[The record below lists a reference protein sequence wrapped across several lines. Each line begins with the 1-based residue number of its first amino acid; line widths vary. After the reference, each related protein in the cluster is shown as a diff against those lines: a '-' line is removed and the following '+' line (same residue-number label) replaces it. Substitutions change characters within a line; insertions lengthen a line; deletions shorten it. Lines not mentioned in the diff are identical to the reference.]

1 MDGPESAGG
10 TPLRR
15 QVLTSIAT
23 VAVLAIV
30 LFTIPLILAVQRLYR
45 DEAVTR
51 LERDAT
57 RIAAA
62 APADE
67 ETNPRPVP
75 PPIGLSAH
83 LTAGIFS
90 TNGIR
95 LAGSGP
101 AVSKVAAAA
110 RDARLHDKVEGGM
123 LSVSAPIPGD
133 DGVTGVV
140 LVSMDYDLVSDRIE
154 WALLFMVGL
163 AFTAIALAVVFARY
177 QSARL
182 ARPLERFTTAAQAL
196 GEGDFSVRASRS
208 GVREV
213 DEAGEALEATARR
226 LGELLDRERAFSAD
240 VSHQLRTPLTGL
252 LLGLEAALDRSGADL
267 RAAVTTALERGDHL
281 QETIEDLLRL
291 ARDTGQVRDELD
303 VTGILDE
310 ARSRWA
316 GPLAAKGRQ
325 LTIQAYDPLPMVRV
339 APGSVRQILDV
350 LIDNAATHGEGP
362 ITVRAGDIGSGLA
375 IDVGDQGQGIPEGA
389 DVFIRRPEP
398 ETGHGIGLALARS
411 LAEAEGGRL
420 VLRHESPPVF
430 ALLLP
435 GTDE

>member
-1 MDGPESAGG
+1 MDGPDSAGG

-15 QVLTSIAT
+15 QVLTSIAA

-62 APADE
+62 PPADE

-75 PPIGLSAH
+75 PPRTGGTS
-83 LTAGIFS
+83 S
-90 TNGIR
+90 TNGTR

-110 RDARLHDKVEGGM
+110 RDARLHEKVEGGM

-163 AFTAIALAVVFARY
+163 AFTAVALAVVFARY

-182 ARPLERFTTAAQAL
+182 ARPLERFTAAAQASRL
-196 GEGDFSVRASRS
+196 VPGEQDRKS
-208 GVREV
+208 
-213 DEAGEALEATARR
+213 TR
-226 LGELLDRERAFSAD
+226 LNS
-240 VSHQLRTPLTGL
+240 SHQIISYAVFCLQKKKSRRGL
-252 LLGLEAALDRSGADL
+252 L
-267 RAAVTTALERGDHL
+267 
-281 QETIEDLLRL
+281 
-291 ARDTGQVRDELD
+291 
-303 VTGILDE
+303 
-310 ARSRWA
+310 
-316 GPLAAKGRQ
+316 
-325 LTIQAYDPLPMVRV
+325 
-339 APGSVRQILDV
+339 
-350 LIDNAATHGEGP
+350 
-362 ITVRAGDIGSGLA
+362 
-375 IDVGDQGQGIPEGA
+375 
-389 DVFIRRPEP
+389 
-398 ETGHGIGLALARS
+398 
-411 LAEAEGGRL
+411 
-420 VLRHESPPVF
+420 
-430 ALLLP
+430 
-435 GTDE
+435 

>member
-1 MDGPESAGG
+1 MDGPDSAGG

-15 QVLTSIAT
+15 QVLTSIAA

-62 APADE
+62 APSDE

-90 TNGIR
+90 TNGIL

-101 AVSKVAAAA
+101 AVSQVAAAA
-110 RDARLHDKVEGGM
+110 RDARLHEKVEGGM

-163 AFTAIALAVVFARY
+163 AFTAVALAVVFARY

-182 ARPLERFTTAAQAL
+182 ARPLERFTAAAQAL

-226 LGELLDRERAFSAD
+226 LGELLDRERA
-240 VSHQLRTPLTGL
+240 
-252 LLGLEAALDRSGADL
+252 DL
-267 RAAVTTALERGDHL
+267 RAAVATALERGDHL

-291 ARDTGQVRDELD
+291 ARDPGQVRDELD
-303 VTGILDE
+303 VTAILDE

-398 ETGHGIGLALARS
+398 ATGHGIGLALARS

-435 GTDE
+435 ATDE